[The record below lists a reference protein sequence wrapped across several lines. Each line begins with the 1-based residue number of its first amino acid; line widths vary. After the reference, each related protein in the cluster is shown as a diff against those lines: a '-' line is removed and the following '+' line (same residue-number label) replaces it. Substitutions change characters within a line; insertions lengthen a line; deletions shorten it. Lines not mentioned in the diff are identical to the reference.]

1 MVAAISPPRDGS
13 LVSEKSRAIQ
23 NSPSAETRTL
33 AIRWS
38 SVYVR
43 LDQPQAKRGRI
54 VVTGITHNLGIVSDV
69 ADRVAVM
76 QLPKTDV
83 SWRDVKV
90 SAENIYSVAVALL
103 AEIMP

>member
-1 MVAAISPPRDGS
+1 M
-13 LVSEKSRAIQ
+13 
-23 NSPSAETRTL
+23 
-33 AIRWS
+33 
-38 SVYVR
+38 
-43 LDQPQAKRGRI
+43 
-54 VVTGITHNLGIVSDV
+54 TGITHNLGIVSDV